1 MRELRKVTSATLI
14 VKTSYFKIMLILSNT
29 VYNAFFEESTSC
41 MFGNRIRQKK
51 CWIVGIREKKLVAIT
66 GLKNPMGDPHGD
78 KNPMHLFF
86 EKLASIL

>member
-1 MRELRKVTSATLI
+1 MC
-14 VKTSYFKIMLILSNT
+14 N
-29 VYNAFFEESTSC
+29 STIG

-51 CWIVGIREKKLVAIT
+51 VLDCENKRKKLVRIT